1 MRVLHTRTDPRRC
14 RASRIESGSRRRRH
28 QARHERQSLPL
39 RHVSEHSTRDQIAC
53 RRMSPRFSVT
63 TVEVEGREETKVVE
77 NPSLEPGAWGTDA
90 DLEIVG
96 TSAPRADAVEKV
108 TGRARYTTDE
118 RPRAMLHAVIIR
130 APISKGRVTKLDLS
144 RVRQARGVYGVL
156 TRDDVPQIK
165 LDGVQLFDQAVSY
178 AAQPIAAICADS

>member
-1 MRVLHTRTDPRRC
+1 SRTGSRGD
-14 RASRIESGSRRRRH
+14 RAARITPSSRRRRDLP
-28 QARHERQSLPL
+28 RHEWQSLSL
-39 RHVSEHSTRDQIAC
+39 RHVSEHPIGDQVAG

-77 NPSLEPGAWGTDA
+77 NPSLEPEPWGTDA

-96 TSAPRADAVEKV
+96 LSAPRADVVEKL

-130 APISKGRVTKLDLS
+130 ALAARGRVTKLDLS
-144 RVRQARGVYGVL
+144 QALASPGVY
-156 TRDDVPQIK
+156 
-165 LDGVQLFDQAVSY
+165 
-178 AAQPIAAICADS
+178 

>member
-14 RASRIESGSRRRRH
+14 RAPRVESRSRRRRH

-39 RHVSEHSTRDQIAC
+39 RHLSEHSTRDQVAC

-77 NPSLEPGAWGTDA
+77 NPSLEPEAWGSDA

-96 TSAPRADAVEKV
+96 TSAPRADAIEKV

-130 APISKGRVTKLDLS
+130 AAIARGRVTKLDLS
-144 RVRQARGVYGVL
+144 KAREARRVYGVL
-156 TRDDVPQIK
+156 TRGDVPDIK
-165 LDGVQLFDQAVSY
+165 LDGVQ
-178 AAQPIAAICADS
+178 